1 MSITSKVMQAV
12 VHAMPDRDRDELSD
26 AHRVIG
32 KPMDRLDG
40 RDKVTGAAPFAAE
53 YPLQGLVYAALAFS
67 TVAKGSIQSVDI
79 RDAEKAVGV
88 LAVITNDNAPR
99 MKAPP
104 LFDPA
109 GGSDAGASRV
119 NVLNT
124 DEILYDGQPIALVV
138 ADTLERAESAASL
151 ITATFNSEPAELSF
165 DAAKAGAKTPKN
177 IMGEDTQV
185 KHGDPEAALGAAPFK
200 VDHHYTTPRYNHN
213 AIELHATTAVW
224 DGEDKLTVYEA
235 SQFIRGAADTLAK
248 IFSLR
253 KENVHVISQFVGG
266 GFGSKGSV
274 WPHVQL
280 CVLAAKVVGRP
291 VRLVLS
297 REGVFRTV
305 GGRTPS
311 DQRVALAANEDG
323 KLTAIIHTGVTATS
337 FSNDFA
343 EQFTFPA
350 RHLYASEN
358 FLVNQQVLH
367 LNTTANTFMR
377 APGES
382 IGTFALESA
391 MDELSYQLGIDPVEL
406 RLRNDAETD
415 PAKGLPFSARHFKE
429 AFRLG
434 AEKFHWLDRPPQVRS
449 QRDGDWLVG
458 QGVATAF
465 YPAYRFPASARVRLH
480 ADGTAT
486 VQCAGQEMGMGTATV
501 QTQHAAERLGLRMEK
516 IRFEYGDSDLPQAPV
531 AGGSNQTISIAL
543 AVHEACETLHKEI
556 LDLVR
561 HDDRSPLKGADLAD
575 VEARTGGLFRR
586 DDRGKG
592 ETYAAILARAQKSSL
607 VAEATSGKPIEL
619 MKYSMG
625 SYGAQ
630 FCEARVNEVTG
641 EVRVSRWVAAFDTG
655 RILNPKTAR
664 SQFMGGIIMGIGM
677 ALTEETFFD
686 ERSGRIMN
694 PSLAEYHVPVNLDV
708 PRIEAYFLDIPDP
721 HTPLGA
727 HGIGEIG
734 ITGAAA
740 AVANAVYHATGK
752 RIRSL
757 PITLDKL
764 L

>member
-1 MSITSKVMQAV
+1 MSLMSKVMQTV
-12 VHAMPDRDRDELSD
+12 VQVMPDRDRDELSD
-26 AHRVIG
+26 AHRVLG
-32 KPMDRLDG
+32 KPIDRLDG
-40 RDKVTGAAPFAAE
+40 RDKVTGAAAFAAE
-53 YPLQGLVYAALAFS
+53 YPLHGLVYAVMAYS
-67 TVAKGSIQSVDI
+67 TIAKGTIKAIDVKAAEQS
-79 RDAEKAVGV
+79 VGV

-99 MKAPP
+99 MKDPP

-109 GGSDAGASRV
+109 GGSDAGASDV

-124 DEILYDGQPIALVV
+124 DTIVYDGQPIAMVV
-138 ADTLERAESAASL
+138 ADTLERAEAAAGL
-151 ITATFNSEPAELSF
+151 ITATFTEETAKLSF
-165 DAAKAGAKTPKN
+165 EAAKASAATPKN
-177 IMGEDTQV
+177 IMGEDTEV
-185 KHGDPEAALGAAPFK
+185 KHGDPEAALAAARIK
-200 VDHHYTTPRYNHN
+200 VDQHYFTPRYNHN

-224 DGEDKLTVYEA
+224 DGEDKLTVYDA
-235 SQFIRGAADTLAK
+235 SQFIRGVADTLAK
-248 IFSLR
+248 IFSLK
-253 KENVHVISQFVGG
+253 KENVHVLAPYVGG
-266 GFGSKGSV
+266 GFGGKGSV

-291 VRLVLS
+291 VRLVVS

-311 DQRVALAANEDG
+311 DQRVGLAVNEQG
-323 KLTAIIHTGVTATS
+323 KLTALIHTGVTATS
-337 FSNDFA
+337 FSNEFA

-358 FLVNQQVLH
+358 LLVDQRVVH
-367 LNTTANTFMR
+367 LNSTANTFMR

-391 MDELSYQLGIDPVEL
+391 MDELSYAAGIDPVEL

-429 AFRLG
+429 AYNLG
-434 AEKFHWLDRPPQVRS
+434 AEKFGWQHRPAQVRS
-449 QRDGDWLVG
+449 QRDGEWLIG
-458 QGVATAF
+458 QGVATAM
-465 YPAYRFPASARVRLH
+465 YPAYRFPAAARVRLN
-480 ADGTAT
+480 ADGTAV

-501 QTQHAAERLGLRMEK
+501 QTQHAAERLGLPMEK
-516 IRFEYGDSDLPQAPV
+516 VRFEYGDSDLPQAPV

-543 AVHEACETLHKEI
+543 AVQEACDKLHEAMLTLVK
-556 LDLVR
+556 
-561 HDDRSPLKGADLAD
+561 HDDRSPLKGADLKE
-575 VEARTGGLFRR
+575 VEAMGSGLFRR
-586 DDRGKG
+586 DTRKG
-592 ETYAAILARAQKSSL
+592 ETYAALLSRAQKSSM
-607 VAEATSGKPIEL
+607 EADAMSGQPLEL

-630 FCEARVNEVTG
+630 FCEVRVNDLTG
-641 EVRVSRWVAAFDTG
+641 EVRVSRWVGAFDTG

-664 SQFMGGIIMGIGM
+664 SQFLGGIIMGIGM

-686 ERSGRIMN
+686 GRSGRIMN
-694 PSLAEYHVPVNLDV
+694 PSLAEYHVPVNLDT
-708 PRIEAYFLDIPDP
+708 PKIEVYFLDIPDP

-757 PITLDKL
+757 PVTLDKL
-764 L
+764 M

>member
-1 MSITSKVMQAV
+1 MSIKSKVMQAV
-12 VHAMPDRDRDELSD
+12 VHVIPDRDRDELSE

-32 KPMDRLDG
+32 KPIDRLDG

-53 YPLQGLVYAALAFS
+53 VPLQGLAYAALAYG
-67 TVAKGSIQSVDI
+67 TVAKGSIKSI
-79 RDAEKAVGV
+79 NIHDAENSVGV
-88 LAVITNDNAPR
+88 IAVITNNNAPR
-99 MKAPP
+99 MNPPP

-109 GGSDAGASRV
+109 GGSDAGASSV

-124 DEILYDGQPIALVV
+124 DEIFYDGQPVALVV
-138 ADTLERAESAASL
+138 ADTLDRAESAAAL
-151 ITATFNSEPAELSF
+151 ITAAFNIEPAELSF
-165 DAAKAGAKTPKN
+165 DAAKRDAKTPKN
-177 IMGEDTQV
+177 IMGEDTEV
-185 KHGDPEAALGAAPFK
+185 KHGDPEAALASAACK
-200 VDHHYTTPRYNHN
+200 VDQHYFTPRYNHN

-224 DGEDKLTVYEA
+224 DGEDKLTVYDA
-235 SQFIRGAADTLAK
+235 SQFLRGAADTLAK
-248 IFSLR
+248 IFSLK
-253 KENVHVISQFVGG
+253 KENVRVISQYVGG
-266 GFGSKGSV
+266 GFGGKGSV

-280 CVLAAKVVGRP
+280 SVLAAKVVGRP

-311 DQRVALAANEDG
+311 DQRVALGANSDG
-323 KLTAIIHTGVTATS
+323 KLKTLIHTGVTATS
-337 FSNDFA
+337 FTNEFA

-350 RHLYASEN
+350 RNLYASET
-358 FLVNQQVLH
+358 FLVDQKVVH
-367 LNTTANTFMR
+367 LNTTANAFMR

-391 MDELSYQLGIDPVEL
+391 MDELSYELGIDPVEL
-406 RLRNDAETD
+406 RLRNDAETQ

-434 AEKFHWLDRPPQVRS
+434 AEKFRWQERPAQVRS

-458 QGVATAF
+458 RGVATAF
-465 YPAYRFPASARVRLH
+465 YPAYRFPASARVSLH
-480 ADGTAT
+480 ADGMAT
-486 VQCAGQEMGMGTATV
+486 VQSAGQEMGMGTATV
-501 QTQHAAERLGLRMEK
+501 QTQHAAERLGLPIEK
-516 IRFEYGDSDLPQAPV
+516 VRFEYGDSDLPQAPV

-543 AVHEACETLHKEI
+543 AVQEACEKLHKE
-556 LDLVR
+556 LLKLVKG
-561 HDDRSPLKGADLAD
+561 DERSPLSGSSLEE
-575 VEARTGGLFRR
+575 VEARGSGLFLRK
-586 DDRGKG
+586 DRSKG
-592 ETYAAILARAQKSSL
+592 ETYSAILARAQKTSL
-607 VAEATSGKPIEL
+607 EANATSGQPFEL
-619 MKYSMG
+619 MKYAMG

-630 FCEARVNEVTG
+630 FCEARVNETTG
-641 EVRVSRWVAAFDTG
+641 EVRISRWIGSFDTG

-708 PRIEAYFLDIPDP
+708 PEIEVYFLDLPDP

-740 AVANAVYHATGK
+740 AIANAVYHATGK
-752 RIRSL
+752 RVRSL
-757 PITLDKL
+757 PITIDKL
-764 L
+764 M

>member
-12 VHAMPDRDRDELSD
+12 VHVLPDRERDELSD
-26 AHRVIG
+26 AHRVLG
-32 KPMDRLDG
+32 KPIDRLDG

-53 YPLQGLVYAALAFS
+53 YPLHGLVYAALAYG
-67 TVAKGSIQSVDI
+67 VIPKGTIRSIDTNA
-79 RDAEKAVGV
+79 AEKAMGV

-99 MKAPP
+99 MNPPP

-109 GGSDAGASRV
+109 GGSDAGASKV

-124 DEILYDGQPIALVV
+124 NEILYDGQPIALVV

-151 ITATFNSEPAELSF
+151 ITATFEVETAELSF
-165 DAAKAGAKTPKN
+165 DAAKPSAKKPEN
-177 IMGEDTQV
+177 VMGEDTEV
-185 KHGDPEAALGAAPFK
+185 KHGDPEGALAAAAFK
-200 VDHHYTTPRYNHN
+200 VDQHYSTPRYNHN

-224 DGEDKLTVYEA
+224 DGDDKLTVYDA

-248 IFSLR
+248 IFSLK
-253 KENVHVISQFVGG
+253 KENIHVMSPFVGG
-266 GFGSKGSV
+266 GFGGKGSV

-311 DQRVALAANEDG
+311 DQRVALAANKDG
-323 KLTAIIHTGVTATS
+323 ELTALIHMGVTATS
-337 FSNDFA
+337 FSNEFA

-350 RHLYASEN
+350 RHLYQAEN
-358 FLVNQQVLH
+358 FLVDQRVVH

-391 MDELSYQLGIDPVEL
+391 MDELSYELGIDPIDL

-429 AFRLG
+429 AYGLG
-434 AEKFHWLDRPPQVRS
+434 AEKFGWQRRPSKTRS

-465 YPAYRFPASARVRLH
+465 YPAYRFPASARVRLS

-486 VQCAGQEMGMGTATV
+486 VQCAAQEMGMGTATV
-501 QTQHAAERLGLRMEK
+501 QTQHAAERLGLPMEK
-516 IRFEYGDSDLPQAPV
+516 VRFEYGDSDLPQAPV
-531 AGGSNQTISIAL
+531 AGGSNQTISIAR
-543 AVHEACETLHKEI
+543 AVHEACEKLHEEMLGFVK
-556 LDLVR
+556 
-561 HDDRSPLKGADLAD
+561 HDDRSPLKGAHLED
-575 VEARTGGLFRR
+575 VEARSGGLFRR
-586 DDRGKG
+586 DDRSKG
-592 ETYAAILARAQKSSL
+592 ESYAAILARAQKSSL
-607 VAEATSGKPIEL
+607 EAEAMSGKPIEL

-630 FCEARVNEVTG
+630 FCEVRVNEVTG
-641 EVRVSRWVAAFDTG
+641 EVRVSRWVGAFDTG

-664 SQFMGGIIMGIGM
+664 SQFMGGIVMGIGM

-686 ERSGRIMN
+686 ERFGRIMN
-694 PSLAEYHVPVNLDV
+694 PSLAEYHIPVNLDV
-708 PRIEAYFLDIPDP
+708 PKIEVYFLDIPDP

-764 L
+764 M